1 MHRLKKLSLGA
12 VLMFGL
18 QQLYP
23 MAAFAE
29 IAVEP
34 QEDPFVFYVSD
45 NDYGEGYKL
54 RVSSYNDQEDFLYEE
69 TSENPPNEPF
79 VISINPYDNPWIP
92 HVDLEDPHPIT
103 FRVETVKIGGSR
115 GSEEGTS
122 SEGSEGSGGS
132 SGSDG
137 GSTEPDNPAGENGT
151 GAGEDGSTSGGEVGD
166 STTGGTGDGNEGTVG
181 SNSGETGGIGGSE
194 SGETDTGDEGLGDP
208 IPGNSGEPG
217 DLPGIGFEW
226 MSAKVQQ
233 EDSTG
238 VAAVPGNENS
248 DEIVDSADYTWRPV
262 ATVEGDIPVAPESVD
277 DLRVLVASGNSLGI
291 SVGEGDE
298 GFKYDENT
306 HTVHYK
312 VNLPKGGPYLV
323 EATVDGDP
331 YGSALVK
338 PVTGVNRFP
347 SKTLVEGHEIH
358 TYFAV
363 DADPLVPYTLEQL
376 EGMDDSLD
384 AADGQAV
391 DFGGQTY
398 NASKEVKLP
407 FEFSFYG
414 KKYGQVWV
422 DINGGI
428 YFDNY
433 STSGPEEY
441 PDVDAPP
448 ALQAYVSGLRLNPND
463 PHSKIL
469 TKMIGEEGDRKYIV
483 QWNNVYFY
491 NADAPITFQAILF
504 ENGDVQYQYPNITI
518 ENREYDDGE
527 ASTIGIQAGQGLSQ
541 NYLLYSHRLS
551 MIESNQAI
559 RFSPVT
565 VSDANPSDPGP
576 RQYSVTY
583 NDNGSSAGVVPV
595 DEQAYGAGDNVT
607 VQGNTGGLKKDG
619 YDFAGWSQH
628 SDGSGTLYKE
638 GDTIPVGSENITL
651 YAVWT
656 PVTPP
661 DHGGDNGNGGGD
673 NGPGG
678 DGGSGGGDNSP
689 GGDGSS
695 GGNGGSTGGGG
706 NTGGSGGGSNNN
718 GGSTG
723 GSTAPTSSGSSTAS
737 APAPVVVNGKSYD
750 GVLQTTTATNNG
762 QTSVTAV
769 LEPSKL
775 QAMLSQAGPGQSV
788 TIPVM
793 QAASTTTL
801 GLTVESLRALE
812 TGASQLVIQTAN
824 GSYQIPVS
832 EISTSRLARLFQAS
846 GDVTGM
852 SVQII
857 IYRSDAAKA
866 AQLEAASQKMGL
878 QLVTAPVDFRIAA
891 SLQGQSLNISPY
903 STYVQHILPVPA
915 ASEGI
920 VSTGVMLDENGAV
933 HPVPTR
939 LAGENGSRT
948 AVVNSL
954 SGGTFALVGYSTSFS
969 DVSGHMQQVVQDLA
983 SRLILQGTGD
993 GRFDPDRTVTRA
1005 EFAAILVRALGL
1017 AGGGQSSSYADV
1029 KAADWYSEAVTL
1041 AQKYGIVN
1049 GYSDGTFRPGH
1060 TITRE
1065 EALVMFNRAG
1075 KLARLESGAD
1085 QEGVSHALSVFAD
1098 SEAVSGWAAQ
1108 AVAEAVH
1115 NELLDGLRSQLQPK
1129 KEITRLE
1136 TAEILQRLLE
1146 KSGLI

>member
-1 MHRLKKLSLGA
+1 MHRLRKLSLGA

-23 MAAFAE
+23 VAAFAE

-54 RVSSYNDQEDFLYEE
+54 RVSSYNDQEDLLHEE
-69 TSENPPNEPF
+69 TSANPPNEPF
-79 VISINPYDNPWIP
+79 VISINPYENPWIP
-92 HVDLEDPHPIT
+92 HVDLDDPHPIT
-103 FRVETVKIGGSR
+103 FRVETIKMNVS
-115 GSEEGTS
+115 
-122 SEGSEGSGGS
+122 GSEG
-132 SGSDG
+132 
-137 GSTEPDNPAGENGT
+137 E
-151 GAGEDGSTSGGEVGD
+151 GASPETSGG
-166 STTGGTGDGNEGTVG
+166 T
-181 SNSGETGGIGGSE
+181 GGSE
-194 SGETDTGDEGLGDP
+194 SGESETGDAGQADP

-217 DLPGIGFEW
+217 GLPGIGIE
-226 MSAKVQQ
+226 SISSDVPQG
-233 EDSTG
+233 DSTS

-248 DEIVDSADYTWRPV
+248 EEIVDSVDYTWSPM
-262 ATVEGDIPVAPESVD
+262 ATVEGDIPVEPGSVD
-277 DLRVLVASGNSLGI
+277 DLRVLVASGDSLGT

-298 GFKYDENT
+298 GFKYDEET

-347 SKTLVEGHEIH
+347 SKTLLEGNQIH
-358 TYFAV
+358 TYFEV
-363 DADPLVPYTLEQL
+363 DADPLVPYTVEQL
-376 EGMDDSLD
+376 NGMDDSLN
-384 AADGQAV
+384 AADGQTV
-391 DFGGQTY
+391 DFGGQTS
-398 NASKEVKLP
+398 NTSKEVELP
-407 FEFSFYG
+407 FEFPFYG
-414 KKYGQVWV
+414 EKHGQIWI

-433 STSGPEEY
+433 STPGPENY

-448 ALQAYVSGLRLNPND
+448 ALQAYVSGLRLNSND
-463 PHSKIL
+463 PSSKIL
-469 TKMIGEEGDRKYIV
+469 TKTIGEEGDRKFIV
-483 QWNNVYFY
+483 QWNNMYFY

-527 ASTIGIQAGQGLSQ
+527 ASTIGIQAAQGLSL
-541 NYLLYSHRLS
+541 NYLLYSHRMS

-565 VSDANPSDPGP
+565 VSDENPSDPGHG
-576 RQYSVTY
+576 QYTVTY
-583 NDNGSSAGVVPV
+583 NGNGSTEGEVPV
-595 DEQAYGAGDNVT
+595 DEQAYGTEDSVT
-607 VQGNTGGLKKDG
+607 VQGNSGGLKKDG
-619 YDFAGWSQH
+619 YDFAGWSRH

-638 GDTIPVGSENITL
+638 GDTISVGSENITL
-651 YAVWT
+651 YAVWA

-661 DHGGDNGNGGGD
+661 GGGGDNGNGGGGD
-673 NGPGG
+673 N
-678 DGGSGGGDNSP
+678 GSGGGDH
-689 GGDGSS
+689 GS
-695 GGNGGSTGGGG
+695 GNNGGSNGGGSNGG
-706 NTGGSGGGSNNN
+706 NNSSGGSGGSNNG

-723 GSTAPTSSGSSTAS
+723 GSTAPASSGNSAAS
-737 APAPVVVNGKSYD
+737 VPAPIVVNGKSYD
-750 GVLQTTTATNNG
+750 GVLQTTTSTNNG

-769 LEPSKL
+769 LDSSKL

-793 QAASTTTL
+793 QAANTTTV
-801 GLTVESLRALE
+801 GLTAESLRALE
-812 TGASQLVIQTAN
+812 NGASQLVIQTAN

-832 EISTSRLARLFQAS
+832 EIGTSRLTRLFQAS

-852 SVQII
+852 NVQITI
-857 IYRSDAAKA
+857 AGYEAAKA
-866 AQLEAASQKMGL
+866 AQLQAAAQKMGL
-878 QLVTAPVDFRIAA
+878 QLVTGPVDFRIAA
-891 SLQGQSLNISPY
+891 SFQGQTLNVSPY
-903 STYVQHILPVPA
+903 STYVQHVLPIPA
-915 ASEGI
+915 AGEGI
-920 VSTGVMLDENGAV
+920 VSMGVMLDENGTV

-939 LAGENGSRT
+939 LTGEKGSRS
-948 AVVNSL
+948 AVVS
-954 SGGTFALVGYSTSFS
+954 SVTGGTFALVGYSTSFS
-969 DVSGHMQQVVQDLA
+969 DVSGHIQEVVQNLA

-993 GRFDPDRTVTRA
+993 GRFNPDRTVTRA

-1017 AGGGQSSSYADV
+1017 AGGGQLSSYADV
-1029 KAADWYSEAVTL
+1029 KPGDWYTEAVTL

-1075 KLARLESGAD
+1075 KLARLKSGAD
-1085 QEGVSHALSVFAD
+1085 QEGLSQALSAFTD
-1098 SEAVSGWAAQ
+1098 SQAVSGWAAQ
-1108 AVAEAVH
+1108 AVAEAAQ
-1115 NELLDGLRSQLQPK
+1115 NELLNGLGAQLQPK
-1129 KEITRLE
+1129 KEITRAE